1 MKRVAASRSHELAA
15 RQPWAIAAGD
25 REPAQ
30 GLPASLRGLASGGG
44 LYVGASDTGS
54 STQSLHDDGP
64 RPFRCRKC
72 GHAAVDKAAGLCA
85 ACKWKHPSPFDS
97 LHSSGL
103 LQGSP
108 MPTVVGHGADDVRDH
123 PAPHAALSSDIPGGA
138 VAADMS
144 METMIQEAWRFQQ
157 HRQVRGHVKLAN
169 DLRLHLCRV
178 RWLCWCLVLDRFVT
192 PPTPP
197 VRNHCWPAPWQGS
210 HRHHHSR
217 HKHAHHHKTQ
227 DKHHVTF
234 ADSWAH
240 ADARGSEARPPQELG
255 ASSST
260 LPVMRT
266 GVLKKRGQWNPAFQV
281 VLLV

>member
-15 RQPWAIAAGD
+15 RQPWAIAAGG

-44 LYVGASDTGS
+44 VCVGASDAGS
-54 STQSLHDDGP
+54 STRSLHDDGP

-72 GHAAVDKAAGLCA
+72 GHPAVDNAADLCA
-85 ACKWKHPSPFDS
+85 ACKWKHPSPFDA

-108 MPTVVGHGADDVRDH
+108 TPTVVGQGAEDVRDH
-123 PAPHAALSSDIPGGA
+123 PVRQAALPSVVPGGTL
-138 VAADMS
+138 AADMS

-157 HRQVRGHVKLAN
+157 HRQVRAYLKLAN
-169 DLRLHLCRV
+169 RLPLHVCRERCLLV
-178 RWLCWCLVLDRFVT
+178 VSWCWIVCVI
-192 PPTPP
+192 PPTLP
-197 VRNHCWPAPWQGS
+197 VRNHCLPAPWQEQ
-210 HRHHHSR
+210 HRHRHSR
-217 HKHAHHHKTQ
+217 HKHAQHHHKTQ

-240 ADARGSEARPPQELG
+240 ADARGSEARPPQDLG
-255 ASSST
+255 SST

-266 GVLKKRGQWNPAFQV
+266 GVFKKRGQWNPAFQV
-281 VLLV
+281 ELLV